1 MSKLVKVDTSQGIYE
16 VLIDHQIN
24 VGEKLKSIHKACHI
38 VLVSD
43 DTVFGY
49 YGDKTVKS
57 LEDAGFKVDSYVFL
71 HGEESKNI
79 DVANGILEFS
89 AEKHLTRTDLMVAL
103 GGGVVGDITGFCA
116 AIYAR
121 GIDFVQL
128 PTTLLAAVDSSVGG
142 KTAIDLKAGKNL
154 AGAFHQPIAV
164 YLDTDVFKT
173 LPKETF
179 AEGMAEAIKYGM
191 IQDAELFE
199 LFDQGDYDI
208 DEICRRCIQIK
219 ADVVHVDEFDNGLRK
234 ILNFGH
240 TPGHAIERLSDF
252 KVSHGNAVAMGM
264 MMMTRASEK
273 LGKIPA
279 GTTDRLKKV
288 LTKAGLPIKTEL
300 TADKMAEASL
310 SDKKRTGGTLGLI
323 LLNKLG
329 EAYIENI
336 PVEELEKYYSM
347 GIES

>member
-1 MSKLVKVDTSQGIYE
+1 
-16 VLIDHQIN
+16 
-24 VGEKLKSIHKACHI
+24 
-38 VLVSD
+38 
-43 DTVFGY
+43 
-49 YGDKTVKS
+49 
-57 LEDAGFKVDSYVFL
+57 
-71 HGEESKNI
+71 
-79 DVANGILEFS
+79 
-89 AEKHLTRTDLMVAL
+89 MVAL

>member
-1 MSKLVKVDTSQGIYE
+1 MSKIVTVDTSQGKYE
-16 VLIDHQIN
+16 VIIDHQIDI
-24 VGEKLKSIHKACHI
+24 GDKLKDIHKVCHI

-43 DTVFGY
+43 DTV
-49 YGDKTVKS
+49 YGLYGEKTVKS
-57 LEDAGFKVDSYVFL
+57 LEQAGFKVDSFVFA

-79 DVANGILEFS
+79 EVANSILEFS

-121 GIDFVQL
+121 GIDFVQV

-164 YLDTDVFKT
+164 YLDVDTFNT
-173 LPKETF
+173 LPKETY

-191 IQDAELFE
+191 IQDNTLFE
-199 LFDQGDYDI
+199 LFENGDYDI

-240 TPGHAIERLSDF
+240 TPGHAIERLSNF

-264 MMMTRASEK
+264 MIMTRASEK
-273 LGKIPA
+273 LKKVPE
-279 GTTDRLKKV
+279 GTTDRLQKI
-288 LTKAGLPIKTEL
+288 LEREGLPIATKLKSQE
-300 TADKMAEASL
+300 MAEASL
-310 SDKKRTGGTLGLI
+310 SDKKRTGGSLGLI
-323 LLNKLG
+323 LLNKVG
-329 EAYIENI
+329 EACIENI
-336 PVEELEKYYSM
+336 PVEELEKYYSLGM
-347 GIES
+347 